1 MAKQTLT
8 VQLMHA
14 NSRIAELEA
23 TLTIARQCYREA
35 RQCFRDLRATHATA
49 APAAHTPTPIVT
61 RFTKRDGSV
70 WEKTRIGNQ
79 AVTRCVIDAQPTADE
94 LAAHHADQDAQY
106 AAYHS

>member
-23 TLTIARQCYREA
+23 TLDTARQCYRE
-35 RQCFRDLRATHATA
+35 LRAKHAPA
-49 APAAHTPTPIVT
+49 APAAHTITPIVT
-61 RFTKRDGSV
+61 HFTKRDGSV
-70 WEKTRIGNQ
+70 WEKTRVGNQ
-79 AVTRCVIDAQPTADE
+79 AVTRCIVEAQPTADD

-106 AAYHS
+106 AAYHN